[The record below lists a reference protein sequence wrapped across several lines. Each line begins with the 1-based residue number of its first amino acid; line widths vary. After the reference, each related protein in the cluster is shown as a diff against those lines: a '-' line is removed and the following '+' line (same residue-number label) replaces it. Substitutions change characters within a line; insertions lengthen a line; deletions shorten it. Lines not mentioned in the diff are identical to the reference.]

1 MASNA
6 FGNAKRPAGKKF
18 RDGLVGEALDD
29 LYSDIDGAFEVA
41 EAAAV
46 AKPTFP
52 TELGPVNDNPGD
64 PDANATAINTII
76 TALTNAGI
84 LTPPVP

>member
-1 MASNA
+1 MPSNA

-52 TELGPVNDNPGD
+52 TAQGLVNADPGD
-64 PDANATAINTII
+64 PDANAAAINVII

-84 LTPPVP
+84 LSTP